1 MAHGARIVG
10 LQATEE
16 GEPLYRQ
23 LGFREATRYVR
34 YVVEPPITPVAPL
47 SSQG

>member
-1 MAHGARIVG
+1 MTHGARVVG
-10 LQATEE
+10 LQATDE

-34 YVVEPPITPVAPL
+34 YLVHPSITR
-47 SSQG
+47 